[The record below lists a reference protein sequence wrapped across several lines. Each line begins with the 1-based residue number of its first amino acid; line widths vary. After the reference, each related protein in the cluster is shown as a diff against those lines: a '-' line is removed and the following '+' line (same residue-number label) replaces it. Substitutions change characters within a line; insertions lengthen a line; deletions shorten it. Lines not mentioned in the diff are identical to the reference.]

1 MTVQLQMKN
10 DKLLGTLLDSLAR
23 AELKKRVQGYDDA
36 AKNPFKHLKTSDKKN
51 VGMYFLQ

>member
-1 MTVQLQMKN
+1 MKN

-36 AKNPFKHLKTSDKKN
+36 AKTPFKNLKTSDKKN